1 MDLTSFIA
9 GMPKAENHVH
19 LDGSTSPASALA
31 LGRRNG
37 IALPF
42 SSVEEA
48 VERYRYED
56 LDGFLR
62 IINAVCQVIQTEED
76 FAFLTEELA
85 KQAKA
90 QNIRCRE
97 VMLSCHYHESR
108 GISFETQIRGFIRGR
123 KIAWEKY
130 GVYLCA
136 VPEIDRT
143 MPPEESLVF
152 IDRLLPWRE
161 EAGIAAVGLDGAEA
175 GYPAHR
181 HQAAFAR
188 AKECG
193 FHVTSHA
200 GEAYGPVSVI
210 DSLDAIGSERIDH
223 GVRSIEDPELVRRL
237 AREEILLTVCPISKV
252 ALKVYPSLAAHPF
265 KKLLDAGVPVTVN
278 SDDPPFFTSDLNDN
292 YCAVAQAFSLTLEEL
307 LKIAKDAFVRSFAPP
322 ERIAAGVEELEKY
335 FAQKGPLLTL

>member
-143 MPPEESLVF
+143 MPPEESL
-152 IDRLLPWRE
+152 
-161 EAGIAAVGLDGAEA
+161 
-175 GYPAHR
+175 
-181 HQAAFAR
+181 
-188 AKECG
+188 
-193 FHVTSHA
+193 
-200 GEAYGPVSVI
+200 
-210 DSLDAIGSERIDH
+210 GSEDH
-223 GVRSIEDPELVRRL
+223 DRPKEG
-237 AREEILLTVCPISKV
+237 
-252 ALKVYPSLAAHPF
+252 
-265 KKLLDAGVPVTVN
+265 
-278 SDDPPFFTSDLNDN
+278 
-292 YCAVAQAFSLTLEEL
+292 
-307 LKIAKDAFVRSFAPP
+307 
-322 ERIAAGVEELEKY
+322 
-335 FAQKGPLLTL
+335 